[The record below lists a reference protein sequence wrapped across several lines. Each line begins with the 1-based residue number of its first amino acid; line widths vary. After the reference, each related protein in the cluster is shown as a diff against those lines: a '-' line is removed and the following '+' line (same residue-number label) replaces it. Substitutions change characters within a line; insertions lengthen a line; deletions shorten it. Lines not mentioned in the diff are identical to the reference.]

1 MCGSVRPLMPTVT
14 KSLEIAATPQKVWEV
29 AADFSRY
36 GEWNATHNDFPEGLP
51 PTEAGS
57 QFKERITIMGMP
69 GEASWTV
76 MESVEPA
83 RTVWDGEGPMGI
95 KLGTTLALEPT
106 GAGTKVTIEVRFDG
120 GPLAGPIGDA
130 VAKSAEKGALES
142 LERLQNLIV

>member
-1 MCGSVRPLMPTVT
+1 MPTVS
-14 KSLEIAATPQKVWEV
+14 KSLEIAAPPQQVWDV

-36 GEWNATHNDFPEGLP
+36 GEWNVTHSGFPDGLP
-51 PTEAGS
+51 PNEPGL

-76 MESVEPA
+76 KESVEPA

-95 KLGTTLALEPT
+95 KLGTKLQLEPQ
-106 GAGTKVTIEVRFDG
+106 GEGTLVTIEVRFDG

-142 LERLQNLIV
+142 LERLQQLIV